1 MYEDLIE
8 QHLKLVIQENKTTNI
23 TRISSYEEGIL
34 LHVEDSLT
42 GLPEINA
49 APNGLYADLGTGGG
63 FPGIPLAIKTGRTT
77 VLVDSVKKKAAI
89 LDRMIA
95 TLGLENQISS
105 YDDRIENLARERK
118 NEFAVVTAR
127 ALAKLSVL
135 MELASPLL
143 LPHGR
148 LICYKSHIEED
159 ELSHALSLQEKT
171 GMTLVSDRSFT
182 LSDDATFR
190 RIVCFEKTAKARI
203 VLPRNVGMAQKRPL

>member
-1 MYEDLIE
+1 MCDDLIKR
-8 QHLKLVIQENKTTNI
+8 HLELVIQENKTTNI
-23 TRISSYEEGIL
+23 TRITSYEEGVV
-34 LHVEDSLT
+34 LHVEDSLA
-42 GLPEINA
+42 GLSEMNASPE
-49 APNGLYADLGTGGG
+49 GLYADLGTGGG
-63 FPGIPLAIKTGRTT
+63 FPGIPLAIATGRTT

-95 TLGLENQISS
+95 TLGLESQISS

-143 LPHGR
+143 KQHGR

-171 GMTLVSDRSFT
+171 GMTLASDRSFT
-182 LSDDATFR
+182 LSDKTTFR
-190 RIVCFEKTAKARI
+190 RIVCFEKVAQARMA
-203 VLPRNVGMAQKRPL
+203 LPRKVGMAQKRPL

>member
-1 MYEDLIE
+1 MREDLIE

-23 TRISSYEEGIL
+23 TRISSYEEGTL
-34 LHVEDSLT
+34 LHIEDSLA
-42 GLPEINA
+42 GLSEMND
-49 APNGLYADLGTGGG
+49 APDGLYADLGTGGG
-63 FPGIPLAIKTGRTT
+63 FPGIPLAISTGRTA

-89 LDRMIA
+89 LDRMVT
-95 TLGLENQISS
+95 TLGLEDQISS

-118 NEFAVVTAR
+118 GEFAVVTAR

-143 LPHGR
+143 MLHGR

-159 ELSHALSLQEKT
+159 ELTHALTLQEKT

-182 LSDDATFR
+182 LSDNITFR
-190 RIVCFEKTAKARI
+190 RIMCFEKTAAPRI
-203 VLPRNVGMAQKRPL
+203 ALPRKVGMAQKRPL